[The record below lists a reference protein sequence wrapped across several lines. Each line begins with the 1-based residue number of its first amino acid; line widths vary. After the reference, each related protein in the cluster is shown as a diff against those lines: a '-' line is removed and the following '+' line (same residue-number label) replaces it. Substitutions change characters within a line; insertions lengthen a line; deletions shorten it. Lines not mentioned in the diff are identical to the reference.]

1 MTTTLILIIGAA
13 LVWAI
18 YLYNRLVRDRNRVL
32 AAWSD
37 IDVQLKRRHD
47 LIPKPFS
54 ICRYGDV
61 SAVIRNPE

>member
-47 LIPKPFS
+47 LIPKLVS